1 MMQNDYV
8 TIYLIYALCQEG
20 SLLLQYIPNHRYRS
34 TFSKNST
41 PRLEYVCHVGA
52 DASHMPRSMHEH
64 DYLCEV
70 VLITQGA
77 GIYMID
83 GQRYT
88 AQKGDLIFYNSH
100 TVHDEFGGS
109 GSNLATYCIAINGL
123 RIEGLPVDHLLP
135 DGYCPIQPTKQHF
148 SEILNLF
155 AAIEQE
161 AKAHAEIANYLTMA
175 LAAKLT
181 ALLREEGVKQRQQ
194 TPTLAAKAR
203 AFIDKNYKE
212 NIRLGDIA
220 AATHTNAY
228 YLSHLF
234 KAEIGLSPMK
244 YVILRRIGEAQNL
257 LINTDMTITQIAAQV
272 GYNNSNYFQNV
283 FKGAL
288 GMTPGE
294 YRRKWTV

>member
-1 MMQNDYV
+1 
-8 TIYLIYALCQEG
+8 
-20 SLLLQYIPNHRYRS
+20 LLQYFPDHRYRS
-34 TFSKNST
+34 TFCKNSS
-41 PRLEYVCHVGA
+41 PRLEYVCHVGT

-64 DYLCEV
+64 DHLCELLLV
-70 VLITQGA
+70 SQGA

-83 GQRYT
+83 GRRYT
-88 AQKGDLIFYNSH
+88 AQKGNLIIYNSR

-109 GSNLATYCIAINGL
+109 GSDLVTYCIAIGGL
-123 RIEGLPVDHLLP
+123 RIDGLPADHLLP
-135 DGYCPIQPTKQHF
+135 DGCCPVQPLRQHF
-148 SEILNLF
+148 AEVQSLF
-155 AAIEQE
+155 DAIEKE

-175 LAAKLT
+175 LVTKLAAF
-181 ALLREEGVKQRQQ
+181 LREEGLKEEQQ

-234 KAEIGLSPMK
+234 KAEVGLSPMK

>member
-1 MMQNDYV
+1 
-8 TIYLIYALCQEG
+8 
-20 SLLLQYIPNHRYRS
+20 
-34 TFSKNST
+34 
-41 PRLEYVCHVGA
+41 
-52 DASHMPRSMHEH
+52 MPRSMHEH
-64 DYLCEV
+64 DHLCELLLV
-70 VLITQGA
+70 SQGA

-83 GQRYT
+83 GRRYT
-88 AQKGDLIFYNSH
+88 AQKGNLIVYNGR

-109 GSNLATYCIAINGL
+109 GSDLVTYCIAISGL
-123 RIEGLPVDHLLP
+123 RIDGLPADHLLP
-135 DGYCPIQPTKQHF
+135 EGYCPVQPLRQHF
-148 SEILNLF
+148 SEVQSLF
-155 AAIEQE
+155 DAIEKE

-175 LAAKLT
+175 LVTKLAAF
-181 ALLREEGVKQRQQ
+181 LREEGLKEEQQ

-234 KAEIGLSPMK
+234 KAEVGLSPMK

-288 GMTPGE
+288 DMTPGE

>member
-1 MMQNDYV
+1 M
-8 TIYLIYALCQEG
+8 YASDLSGG
-20 SLLLQYIPNHRYRS
+20 SILLQYFPDHRYRS
-34 TFSKNST
+34 TFCKNSS
-41 PRLEYVCHVGA
+41 PRLEYVCHVGT

-64 DYLCEV
+64 DHLCELLLV
-70 VLITQGA
+70 SQGA

-83 GQRYT
+83 GRRYT
-88 AQKGDLIFYNSH
+88 AQKGNLIIYNSR

-109 GSNLATYCIAINGL
+109 GSNLVTYCIAIGGL
-123 RIEGLPVDHLLP
+123 RIDGLPADHLLP
-135 DGYCPIQPTKQHF
+135 DGYCPVQPLRQHF
-148 SEILNLF
+148 AEVQSLF
-155 AAIEQE
+155 DAIEKE
-161 AKAHAEIANYLTMA
+161 AKSHAEIANYLTMA
-175 LAAKLT
+175 LITKLAAF
-181 ALLREEGVKQRQQ
+181 LREEGLQEEQQ

-212 NIRLGDIA
+212 AIRLGDIA
-220 AATHTNAY
+220 TATHTNAY

-288 GMTPGE
+288 DMTPGE

>member
-1 MMQNDYV
+1 M
-8 TIYLIYALCQEG
+8 
-20 SLLLQYIPNHRYRS
+20 LQYFPDHRYRS
-34 TFSKNST
+34 TFCKNSS
-41 PRLEYVCHVGA
+41 PRLEYVCHVGT

-64 DYLCEV
+64 DHLCELLLV
-70 VLITQGA
+70 SQGA

-83 GQRYT
+83 GRRYT
-88 AQKGDLIFYNSH
+88 AQKGNLIIYNSR

-109 GSNLATYCIAINGL
+109 GSNLVTYCIAIGGL
-123 RIEGLPVDHLLP
+123 RIGGLPADHLLP
-135 DGYCPIQPTKQHF
+135 DGYCPVQPLRQHF
-148 SEILNLF
+148 AEVQSLF
-155 AAIEQE
+155 DAIEKE
-161 AKAHAEIANYLTMA
+161 AKSHAEIANYLTMA
-175 LAAKLT
+175 LITKLAAF
-181 ALLREEGVKQRQQ
+181 LREEGLQEEQQ

-212 NIRLGDIA
+212 AIRLGDIA
-220 AATHTNAY
+220 TATHTNAY

-288 GMTPGE
+288 DMTPGE

>member
-1 MMQNDYV
+1 M
-8 TIYLIYALCQEG
+8 
-20 SLLLQYIPNHRYRS
+20 LQYFPDHRYRS
-34 TFSKNST
+34 TFCKNSS
-41 PRLEYVCHVGA
+41 PRLEYVCHVGT

-64 DYLCEV
+64 DHLCELLLV
-70 VLITQGA
+70 SQGA
-77 GIYMID
+77 GIYMIH
-83 GQRYT
+83 GRRYT
-88 AQKGDLIFYNSH
+88 AQKGNLIIYNSR

-109 GSNLATYCIAINGL
+109 GSNLVTYCIAIGGL
-123 RIEGLPVDHLLP
+123 RIDGLPADHLLP
-135 DGYCPIQPTKQHF
+135 DGYCPVQPLRQHF
-148 SEILNLF
+148 AEVQSLF
-155 AAIEQE
+155 DAIEKE
-161 AKAHAEIANYLTMA
+161 AKSHAEIANYLTMA
-175 LAAKLT
+175 LITKLAAF
-181 ALLREEGVKQRQQ
+181 LREEGLQEEQQ

-212 NIRLGDIA
+212 AIRLGDIA
-220 AATHTNAY
+220 TATHTNAY

-288 GMTPGE
+288 DMTPGE

>member
-20 SLLLQYIPNHRYRS
+20 SLLLQYFPNHRYRS
-34 TFSKNST
+34 TFCKNST

-161 AKAHAEIANYLTMA
+161 AKAHAEIAISPWHLPPSSQRSC
-175 LAAKLT
+175 AKK
-181 ALLREEGVKQRQQ
+181 V
-194 TPTLAAKAR
+194 
-203 AFIDKNYKE
+203 
-212 NIRLGDIA
+212 
-220 AATHTNAY
+220 
-228 YLSHLF
+228 
-234 KAEIGLSPMK
+234 
-244 YVILRRIGEAQNL
+244 
-257 LINTDMTITQIAAQV
+257 
-272 GYNNSNYFQNV
+272 
-283 FKGAL
+283 
-288 GMTPGE
+288 
-294 YRRKWTV
+294 

>member
-1 MMQNDYV
+1 M
-8 TIYLIYALCQEG
+8 
-20 SLLLQYIPNHRYRS
+20 LQYFPDHRYRS
-34 TFSKNST
+34 TFCKNSS
-41 PRLEYVCHVGA
+41 PRLEYVCHVGT

-64 DYLCEV
+64 DHLCELLLV
-70 VLITQGA
+70 SQGA

-83 GQRYT
+83 GRRYT
-88 AQKGDLIFYNSH
+88 AQKGNLIIYNSR

-109 GSNLATYCIAINGL
+109 GSNLVTYCIAIGGL
-123 RIEGLPVDHLLP
+123 HIDGLPADHLLP
-135 DGYCPIQPTKQHF
+135 DGYCPVQPLRQHF
-148 SEILNLF
+148 AEVQSLF
-155 AAIEQE
+155 DAIEKE
-161 AKAHAEIANYLTMA
+161 AKSHAEIANYLTMA
-175 LAAKLT
+175 LITKLAAF
-181 ALLREEGVKQRQQ
+181 LREEGLQEEQQ

-212 NIRLGDIA
+212 AIRLGDIA
-220 AATHTNAY
+220 TATHTNAY

-288 GMTPGE
+288 DMTPGE